1 MKYLQRIMFTLFVF
15 VLTNSCIK
23 EDFDDCNNVTIYFQY
38 LADGDKDVLYQYMSK
53 VDLYVFDENGHI
65 LGVGSYNQDELTNFK
80 AVPSF
85 KLKPGHRYK
94 VVAVGNPYDHTEVV
108 NYATETDFANIYLQ
122 NPAWSD
128 PDVPVTNHDYNYLGE
143 KEFVMPNQEGVMY
156 RDTVTLYSSHVKVDV
171 EIHGLPAPDASRQDA
186 GIPYQLSFENSNAQ
200 TSFENEVNLSEK
212 GTIYPEL
219 IYDNEN
225 QCYRTQNLALFRMDD
240 RTGELNSDYCEHILV
255 LSDKSTGRELARGSL
270 YNYLM
275 RNADIIDVTKQEAFL
290 PISLEFNDLEVTIKV
305 PDWYIQDVTPGW
317 E

>member
-122 NPAWSD
+122 DPAWSD

-240 RTGELNSDYCEHILV
+240 TTGELNSDYCEHILV

>member
-122 NPAWSD
+122 DPAWSD

>member
-1 MKYLQRIMFTLFVF
+1 MKYLQRIILMLFVL

-65 LGVGSYNQDELTNFK
+65 LGVGSYNQDELTKFE

-108 NYATETDFANIYLQ
+108 NYATENDFGNIYLQ
-122 NPAWSD
+122 DPAWSD
-128 PDVPVTNHDYNYLGE
+128 PNMDVTNHDYNYLGQQ
-143 KEFVMPNQEGVMY
+143 EFVMPEQEGVMY
-156 RDTVTLYSSHVKVDV
+156 RDTVTLYSSHIKVDV
-171 EIHGLPAPDASRQDA
+171 EIHGLPAPDASRQNV
-186 GIPYQLSFENSNAQ
+186 GVPYQLSFENSNAQ
-200 TSFENEVNLSEK
+200 TSFTNEVNLGEK

-225 QCYRTQNLALFRMDD
+225 KCYRTQDFALFRMDSN
-240 RTGELNSDYCEHILV
+240 GELHAEYCEHILV
-255 LSDKSTGRELARGSL
+255 LVDKVTGRELFRGNL
-270 YNYLM
+270 YNYLVG
-275 RNADIIDVTKQEAFL
+275 NKEVIDVTKQEAFL
-290 PISLEFNDLEVTIKV
+290 PISLVFNDLNVTIKV
-305 PDWYIQDVTPGW
+305 PDWYIQDTTPGW

>member
-1 MKYLQRIMFTLFVF
+1 M
-15 VLTNSCIK
+15 
-23 EDFDDCNNVTIYFQY
+23 
-38 LADGDKDVLYQYMSK
+38 
-53 VDLYVFDENGHI
+53 
-65 LGVGSYNQDELTNFK
+65 
-80 AVPSF
+80 
-85 KLKPGHRYK
+85 
-94 VVAVGNPYDHTEVV
+94 
-108 NYATETDFANIYLQ
+108 
-122 NPAWSD
+122 
-128 PDVPVTNHDYNYLGE
+128 PD
-143 KEFVMPNQEGVMY
+143 QEGVMY

-240 RTGELNSDYCEHILV
+240 STGELNSDYCEHILV

-275 RNADIIDVTKQEAFL
+275 RNADVIDVTKQEAFL
-290 PISLEFNDLEVTIKV
+290 PISLEFKNLDVTIKV

>member
-1 MKYLQRIMFTLFVF
+1 MKYFQRIMFILLVS
-15 VLTNSCIK
+15 VLTSSCIK
-23 EDFDDCNNVTIYFQY
+23 DDFDDCDNVTIYFQY

-53 VDLYVFDENGHI
+53 VDLYVFDSNGHI
-65 LGVGSYNQDELTNFK
+65 LGVGSYNQDELTKFE

-85 KLKPGHRYK
+85 KLRPGQRYK

-122 NPAWSD
+122 DPAWSD
-128 PDVPVTNHDYNYLGE
+128 PNVPVTNHDYNYLGE
-143 KEFVMPNQEGVMY
+143 KEFVMSDQEGVMY

-240 RTGELNSDYCEHILV
+240 STGELSSDYCEHTLV
-255 LSDKSTGRELARGSL
+255 LTDKSTGRELARGSL

-275 RNADIIDVTKQEAFL
+275 RNADVIDVTKQEAFL
-290 PISLEFNDLEVTIKV
+290 PISLEFKNLDVTIKV